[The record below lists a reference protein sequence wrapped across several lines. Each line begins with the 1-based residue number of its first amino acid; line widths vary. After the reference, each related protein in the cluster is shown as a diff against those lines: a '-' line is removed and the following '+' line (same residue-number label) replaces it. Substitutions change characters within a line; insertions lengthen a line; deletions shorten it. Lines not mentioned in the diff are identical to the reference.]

1 MKPDEVSTVKFT
13 LDPISIGRKDISFE
27 LTYKNGDNIHSESLT
42 CSIDV
47 TDSPE
52 VRLILVETPALVS
65 KGEIA
70 RISLDVANAK
80 LSEITGVSVIPVT
93 EVVLAPS
100 EAFIGTMEPD
110 DVFSA
115 NFDVDTTD
123 LSLGKHDIDFK
134 VAYKDGERFYETAVY
149 TVSFNVV
156 EAPTTELPPIPLL
169 ISILVVVALVTGY
182 CVYRRKRS
190 KTQ

>member
-1 MKPDEVSTVKFT
+1 
-13 LDPISIGRKDISFE
+13 
-27 LTYKNGDNIHSESLT
+27 
-42 CSIDV
+42 
-47 TDSPE
+47 
-52 VRLILVETPALVS
+52 
-65 KGEIA
+65 
-70 RISLDVANAK
+70 
-80 LSEITGVSVIPVT
+80 
-93 EVVLAPS
+93 
-100 EAFIGTMEPD
+100 MEPD
-110 DVFSA
+110 DMFSA

-169 ISILVVVALVTGY
+169 ISILVVVAIVTGY